1 VATLANRT
9 LYERTLRILIAE
21 DHPMIRKWVRTVLEG
36 HPRFDVCAEVADGA
50 EAIEQAIRLKPDV
63 VVLNITMPVL
73 SGLEAARE
81 IRVKVPECAIVML
94 SSHADEQFIEEAKRA
109 GARAYVTKTKIGD
122 ALIEAIADSVESGD
136 FIFVS

>member
-21 DHPMIRKWVRTVLEG
+21 DHPMIRKRVRTVLEG

>member
-1 VATLANRT
+1 
-9 LYERTLRILIAE
+9 
-21 DHPMIRKWVRTVLEG
+21 MIRKRVRTVLEG